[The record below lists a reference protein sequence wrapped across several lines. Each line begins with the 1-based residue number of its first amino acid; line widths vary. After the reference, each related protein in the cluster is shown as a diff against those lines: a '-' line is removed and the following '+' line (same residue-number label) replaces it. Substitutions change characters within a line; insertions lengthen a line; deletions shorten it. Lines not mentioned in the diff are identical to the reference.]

1 MKSFLLIG
9 LGRFGKHV
17 ARKLS
22 ELDHSVLAVDIDEL
36 RVNDVLS
43 IVSNAQIGDATNE
56 VFLESLGVGNFDACI
71 VAIGDNFQSSL
82 EATSILKELGAKKVI
97 SRAATDVH
105 EKFLR
110 RNGADEVVYP
120 EKQLAGWTAIS
131 CTADNIMDYIEIDT
145 DHSVLE
151 VDLPDGW
158 EGKTVAEVDVRKRF
172 GFNILAIRRSGKLNM
187 SIAPDL
193 MFEAGDVLLIL
204 GKFEKLQKLFKI

>member
-17 ARKLS
+17 AQKLS
-22 ELDHSVLAVDIDEL
+22 ELDHSVLAVDLDEA
-36 RVNDVLS
+36 RVNDILS
-43 IVSNAQIGDATNE
+43 IVTNAQIGDATNE
-56 VFLESLGVGNFDACI
+56 AFLESLGVGNFDACI
-71 VAIGDNFQSSL
+71 VAIGDDFQSSL
-82 EATSILKELGAKKVI
+82 ETTAILKDLGAKKVI

-131 CTADNIMDYIEIDT
+131 CTADNIMDYIEIDA

-172 GFNILAIRRSGKLNM
+172 GFNILAIRRGGKLNM
-187 SIAPDL
+187 SITPDL
-193 MFEAGDVLLIL
+193 MFEREDVLLIL
-204 GKFEKLQKLFKI
+204 GKFDKLQKLFKI

>member
-17 ARKLS
+17 AHKLS
-22 ELDHSVLAVDIDEL
+22 ELDHSVLAVDIDEA
-36 RVNDVLS
+36 RVNDILP

-56 VFLESLGVGNFDACI
+56 EFLRSLGVGNFDACI
-71 VAIGDNFQSSL
+71 VAIGDDFQSSL
-82 EATSILKELGAKKVI
+82 EATAMLKDLGAKKVI

-172 GFNILAIRRSGKLNM
+172 GFNILAIRRGGKLNM
-187 SIAPDL
+187 SITPDL
-193 MFEAGDVLLIL
+193 MFERGDVLLIL
-204 GKFEKLQKLFKI
+204 GKFDKLQKMFRI

>member
-9 LGRFGKHV
+9 LGRFGRHV

-22 ELDHSVLAVDIDEL
+22 ELDHSVLAVDIDEQ
-36 RVNDVLS
+36 RVNDILP
-43 IVSNAQIGDATNE
+43 IVTNAQIGDATNE
-56 VFLESLGVGNFDACI
+56 EFLGSLGVGNFDACI
-71 VAIGDNFQSSL
+71 VAIGDDFQSSL
-82 EATSILKELGAKKVI
+82 EATSILKDLGAKKVI

-131 CTADNIMDYIEIDT
+131 CTADNIMDYIEIDS

-172 GFNILAIRRSGKLNM
+172 GFNILAIRRAGILNM
-187 SIAPDL
+187 TIAPDL
-193 MFEAGDVLLIL
+193 MFERGDVLLIL
-204 GKFEKLQKLFKI
+204 GKFDKLQKLFKI

>member
-9 LGRFGKHV
+9 LGRFGRHV

-22 ELDHSVLAVDIDEL
+22 ELDHSVLAVDIDEQ
-36 RVNDVLS
+36 RVNDILP
-43 IVSNAQIGDATNE
+43 IVTNAQIGDATNE
-56 VFLESLGVGNFDACI
+56 EFLGSLGVGNFDACI
-71 VAIGDNFQSSL
+71 VAIGDDFQSSL
-82 EATSILKELGAKKVI
+82 EATSILKDLGAKKVI

-131 CTADNIMDYIEIDT
+131 CTADNIMDYIEIDS

-172 GFNILAIRRSGKLNM
+172 GFNILAIRRAGKLNM
-187 SIAPDL
+187 TIAPDL
-193 MFEAGDVLLIL
+193 MFERGDVLLIL
-204 GKFEKLQKLFKI
+204 GKFDKLQKLFKI